1 MTACAC
7 IRQLFHQSDD
17 ARRVLQQPLLQ
28 VIASL
33 HPSNFALPCS
43 TFEAQNW
50 KFDVGSSTLE
60 VRRWKFDVGS
70 STLEVRRWKFD
81 VGSST
86 FVPMNSS
93 KSQLRLPPLSLTH
106 PADCAPQSPAGSLRA
121 YKSASSRHPDAPANP
136 APCEYPCRPPA
147 NAWRNYAATYAALL
161 VCPPTGPAPPPPSP
175 PAGRCPP
182 PNGAAAPPH
191 RPGPAPVSTPGTP
204 KTRPTAGPPAHTC
217 VPAPTAIAR
226 PRPPPPYP
234 R

>member
-86 FVPMNSS
+86 LEVRRWKFDVGSSTLEVRRWKFDVGSSTLEVRRSEGLRTNVEPSTSNFQLPTLNVEQRPDHRRRSRFHHDAAGLGSRAMESRSRLAMAGGRSDWAASWRMASSAVANSS
-93 KSQLRLPPLSLTH
+93 G
-106 PADCAPQSPAGSLRA
+106 AC
-121 YKSASSRHPDAPANP
+121 
-136 APCEYPCRPPA
+136 
-147 NAWRNYAATYAALL
+147 W
-161 VCPPTGPAPPPPSP
+161 VC
-175 PAGRCPP
+175 CPW
-182 PNGAAAPPH
+182 
-191 RPGPAPVSTPGTP
+191 VVCSDS
-204 KTRPTAGPPAHTC
+204 C
-217 VPAPTAIAR
+217 SCSCW
-226 PRPPPPYP
+226 
-234 R
+234 